1 MVEQI
6 DILETLTPMSF
17 NSFRDRL
24 ETASGFQS
32 SQFREFEFLLG
43 YKRADMLRY
52 QQAGTPAYE
61 RLVRRLHEPSVVD
74 AFYDFLEQRG
84 VTIPAELRRRDP
96 TLPTEPNEVV
106 EEGVLRLYKSQPDLE
121 ILFELM
127 TDFDEGF
134 QEWRYRHIKL
144 VERSIGS
151 KKGTGG
157 SLGVEFLKK
166 SLFHPVFPDLWAI
179 RHKL

>member
-1 MVEQI
+1 M
-6 DILETLTPMSF
+6 TPMSF

-32 SQFREFEFLLG
+32 SQFREFEYLLG
-43 YKRADMLRY
+43 YKRAELMRY
-52 QQAGTPAYE
+52 HPQGSAARAALE
-61 RLVRRLHEPSVVD
+61 RRLREPSVVD
-74 AFYDFLEQRG
+74 AFYDFLAGQG
-84 VTIPAELRRRDP
+84 AAIPDELKRRDP
-96 TLPTEPNEVV
+96 TLASEPSEVV
-106 EEGVLRLYKSQPDLE
+106 EEGILKLYKTRPELE

-144 VERSIGS
+144 VERTIGS

-157 SLGVEFLKK
+157 SLGVTFLKQ
-166 SLFHPVFPDLWAI
+166 SLFQPVFPDLWAI